1 MMNANEYVE
10 SLKKLR
16 KKVYMFGEEIRDVT
30 VHPFLKP
37 TLNSIALTYQLAHDE
52 RYRDLLTATSHLTGR
67 RINRFTHIPQN
78 TDDLVKKVK
87 MLRLLGQK
95 TGSCFQRCVGM
106 DAIITLSSVTYEV
119 DQKYGTDY
127 YKRFIRFLVRVQDED
142 LMCGG
147 SMTDVKGDRGLRP
160 SQQKDP
166 DMFVHVVER
175 RDDGIV
181 IRGAKAHQ
189 SGSVFAHELIVMPTL
204 SMRESDRDYAVS
216 CAVPADADGVV
227 YIVGRQ
233 TNDSR
238 KMEEC
243 EIDVGNLQYSV
254 AGHEALVVFD
264 DVFVPWDRVFM
275 CGEWDFSGV
284 LVERFASYH
293 RQNYG
298 GCKVG
303 VGDVLIGAAATIAD
317 YNGVSDASHI
327 REKLVEMVYLNE
339 TMHACGLACSYEGV
353 KLPSGT
359 YYVNPLLA
367 NVTKLN
373 VTKFPFE
380 MARLAVDI
388 TGGIIGTQPSERDF
402 KHPAVGRYI
411 EKYLKAREGI
421 PTEHRMRIVRLIEN
435 MVTGTGLIESMHG
448 AGSPQAQRIMIAR
461 QADFEFK
468 KKLAKILAGVEGG

>member
-1 MMNANEYVE
+1 
-10 SLKKLR
+10 
-16 KKVYMFGEEIRDVT
+16 
-30 VHPFLKP
+30 
-37 TLNSIALTYQLAHDE
+37 IA
-52 RYRDLLTATSHLTGR
+52 
-67 RINRFTHIPQN
+67 
-78 TDDLVKKVK
+78 
-87 MLRLLGQK
+87 
-95 TGSCFQRCVGM
+95 
-106 DAIITLSSVTYEV
+106 LSSVTYEI

-127 YKRFIRFLVRVQDED
+127 YKRFIRFLIKVQDED

-147 SMTDVKGDRGLRP
+147 SMTDVKGDRSLRP

-166 DMFVHVVER
+166 DMFVHVVEK

-189 SGSVFAHELIVMPTL
+189 SGSVFAHELVVMPTL
-204 SMRESDRDYAVS
+204 SMRETDKDYAVS
-216 CAVPADADGVV
+216 CAVPADADGVL

-327 REKLVEMVYLNE
+327 REKLVEMAYLNE

-380 MARLAVDI
+380 MARLAIDI

-402 KHPAVGRYI
+402 KHPVIGKYI
-411 EKYLKAREGI
+411 EKYLKARENI
-421 PTEHRMRIVRLIEN
+421 PTEYRMRIVRLIEN

-461 QADFEFK
+461 QVDFELR
-468 KKLAKILAGVEGG
+468 KKLAKILAGIERDS

>member
-16 KKVYMFGEEIRDVT
+16 KKVYMFGEEIRDIT

-106 DAIITLSSVTYEV
+106 DAIITLSSVTYEI

-216 CAVPADADGVV
+216 CAVPADADGIV

-380 MARLAVDI
+380 MARLAIDI
-388 TGGIIGTQPSERDF
+388 TGGIIGTQPSEKDF

-411 EKYLKAREGI
+411 EKYLKAREDI

-461 QADFEFK
+461 QADLEFK
-468 KKLAKILAGVEGG
+468 KKLAKILAGIERS

>member
-1 MMNANEYVE
+1 
-10 SLKKLR
+10 
-16 KKVYMFGEEIRDVT
+16 
-30 VHPFLKP
+30 
-37 TLNSIALTYQLAHDE
+37 
-52 RYRDLLTATSHLTGR
+52 
-67 RINRFTHIPQN
+67 
-78 TDDLVKKVK
+78 
-87 MLRLLGQK
+87 
-95 TGSCFQRCVGM
+95 
-106 DAIITLSSVTYEV
+106 
-119 DQKYGTDY
+119 
-127 YKRFIRFLVRVQDED
+127 
-142 LMCGG
+142 
-147 SMTDVKGDRGLRP
+147 
-160 SQQKDP
+160 
-166 DMFVHVVER
+166 
-175 RDDGIV
+175 
-181 IRGAKAHQ
+181 
-189 SGSVFAHELIVMPTL
+189 
-204 SMRESDRDYAVS
+204 
-216 CAVPADADGVV
+216 
-227 YIVGRQ
+227 
-233 TNDSR
+233 
-238 KMEEC
+238 
-243 EIDVGNLQYSV
+243 
-254 AGHEALVVFD
+254 D

-327 REKLVEMVYLNE
+327 REKLVEMAYLNE

-380 MARLAVDI
+380 MARLAIDI

-402 KHPAVGRYI
+402 KHPVIGKYI
-411 EKYLKAREGI
+411 EKYLKARENI
-421 PTEHRMRIVRLIEN
+421 PTEYRMRIVRLIEN

-461 QADFEFK
+461 QVDFELR
-468 KKLAKILAGVEGG
+468 KKLAKILAGIERDS

>member
-106 DAIITLSSVTYEV
+106 DAIITLSSVTYEI

-216 CAVPADADGVV
+216 CAVPADADGVI

-317 YNGVSDASHI
+317 YNGVSDAPHI

-380 MARLAVDI
+380 MARLAIDI

-402 KHPAVGRYI
+402 KHPVVGRYI
-411 EKYLKAREGI
+411 EKYLKAKEGI

-468 KKLAKILAGVEGG
+468 KKLAKILAGIERS

>member
-1 MMNANEYVE
+1 MNANEYVE

-52 RYRDLLTATSHLTGR
+52 RYKDLLTATSHLTGR